1 MKKQEAQQQLI
12 KLQNEIDK
20 LKIIINSP
28 TNLFETIRN
37 YSDVCIELGIKEK
50 TNSDFDSLKEFR
62 YHQIQN
68 IAKLFNGDSIN
79 NYYYPYFNRSG
90 SGLVFYRSAGGAGV
104 SYFSGQVAYYK
115 DRQTSDFVGKLF
127 VNIYNDLK

>member
-1 MKKQEAQQQLI
+1 MKKQEAQQQII

-20 LKIIINSP
+20 LKIITNSP

-37 YSDVCIELGIKEK
+37 YSDVCIELCIKEK
-50 TNSDFDSLKEFR
+50 TIHDFDNLKEFR

-79 NYYYPYFNRSG
+79 NYYYPYFTRSG
-90 SGLVFYRSAGGAGV
+90 SALVFYYSCDGGSDCG
-104 SYFSGQVAYYK
+104 GHVAYYK

-127 VNIYNDLK
+127 IDIYNDLK